1 MNYAAENWALH
12 TDIDYRSIHRFSMR
26 IDATQQK
33 IAFLTFIFSLQKL
46 ICDIHFYHD
55 TAFTMKRLICIS
67 PSRAPDSISGFPC
80 ERHSSLMFDTVVL
93 QWTFLS
99 VNIAWLLDKRKIK
112 LIEKAL
118 VTNVIRILVIQTS
131 TTRLQSITRLLNA
144 QWLTKNTE
152 WGTHSTIHVMSILVI
167 GIECICEVKTPA
179 CERTGAGGGRGPEPD
194 RRISANW
201 HFRLKSLP
209 FTSFPKNEV
218 AYITRT
224 GKITRSCCTHRDEV
238 FDYLF
243 RENKRNSVLNMDVV
257 ASIILQIVIYRIS
270 LCFKSNIVV

>member
-1 MNYAAENWALH
+1 MWHSFL
-12 TDIDYRSIHRFSMR
+12 SWHRVHNE
-26 IDATQQK
+26 
-33 IAFLTFIFSLQKL
+33 AFNMYLPVP
-46 ICDIHFYHD
+46 C
-55 TAFTMKRLICIS
+55 
-67 PSRAPDSISGFPC
+67 SRDSISGFPC

-93 QWTFLS
+93 QWTFLTLTLHGYLIKERRSKS
-99 VNIAWLLDKRKIK
+99 VKKPLSMWYL
-112 LIEKAL
+112 
-118 VTNVIRILVIQTS
+118 LVIQTS
-131 TTRLQSITRLLNA
+131 TSRLQSITRLLNA

-152 WGTHSTIHVMSILVI
+152 WGTHSAIHVMSILVI

-179 CERTGAGGGRGPEPD
+179 CERTGAGGGRGPEPG

-224 GKITRSCCTHRDEV
+224 GKVARCCCTHRDEV

-270 LCFKSNIVV
+270 LCLKSNLVV